1 MVLEDPYI
9 LLKQYEDSKIPKG
22 KESVD
27 KLIPLGYDLISGTV
41 KYIDVTEPQNAL
53 FFGRRGSGKST
64 ALQAWIDS
72 HYAKGYVNA
81 IFHDLHGEFDE
92 KHKESSRYITDIKRG
107 AEACEISERR
117 FMPHVEKVQPFGWK
131 KEHIRKFTPE
141 FIKEG
146 SGKKISLS
154 FTALPK
160 EAWIDR
166 LGYTTRD
173 RIKRRAFEVFYD
185 LIESLKKENPDFRIT
200 KLFLDDFFNNPGKFL
215 DDEIMVRVPID
226 QIREV
231 ASVMETEFIEKGV
244 IEGEYVRD
252 LSEVFSDEDDVIFDF
267 SKLDL
272 ASQLRKDDALDPR
285 DVFVTISVCQ
295 FFEWVKMRRDAPYKD
310 GTPYQIILEEMQ
322 RIFTGYR
329 ARGSMRQSMA
339 LQAIGL
345 FVTQSRKFGVGLC
358 VAFQSGIN
366 SVPPEVVQNFDIVYI
381 SDMTM
386 SKVDRTNVMAIFKEY
401 NREFEEFGFGAGRR
415 FHFWVFDTR
424 DKECPVS
431 LIVPY
436 PNRSKKTKERI
447 VKNIKLGSRFD
458 KGDS

>member
-1 MVLEDPYI
+1 MPLESATSLYE
-9 LLKQYEDSKIPKG
+9 KYEDSKIPKG
-22 KESVD
+22 KETVD

-41 KYIDVTEPQNAL
+41 KYVDVTEPQNAL

-64 ALQAWIDS
+64 ALHAWTDN
-72 HYAKGYVNA
+72 HWAKGYVNE

-92 KHKESSRYITDIKRG
+92 KHKENTNYITDIKRG
-107 AEACEISERR
+107 AESCEISERR
-117 FMPHVEKVQPFGWK
+117 FMPHIDTLQPFGWK
-131 KEHIRKFTPE
+131 KDHIRKFTPE
-141 FIKEG
+141 FIKG
-146 SGKKISLS
+146 ASGKKISLS

-166 LGYTTRD
+166 LGYNTRD
-173 RIKRRAFEVFYD
+173 RNKRRAFEVFYD
-185 LIESLKKENPDFRIT
+185 LIESLKKENPDFRVT
-200 KLFLDDFFNNPGKFL
+200 KLFLDDFFNNPGRFL
-215 DDEIMVRVPID
+215 DEKITERVPID
-226 QIREV
+226 QIRDV

-244 IEGEYVRD
+244 VEGEYVLD
-252 LSEVFSDEDDVIFDF
+252 LSEVFSTKDDVIFDF

-272 ASQLRKDDALDPR
+272 SSQLRKDDALDPR

-295 FFEWVKMRRDAPYKD
+295 FFEWVKMMREEPYKD

-358 VAFQSGIN
+358 VAFQSGFN

-386 SKVDRTNVMAIFKEY
+386 AKIDRTNIMAIFKEY
-401 NREFEEFGFGAGRR
+401 SREFEEFGFGSGRR
-415 FHFWVFDTR
+415 FHFWVFDTK
-424 DKECPVS
+424 DKEHPVS

-436 PNRSKKTKERI
+436 PNRSKKAKERI
-447 VKNIKLGSRFD
+447 VKQIKLGSRFD
-458 KGDS
+458 KEEN